1 MSKVTQDLNEVVANA
16 AMVLTAVEKQ
26 LKQTLQ
32 KRTA

>member
-1 MSKVTQDLNEVVANA
+1 MSKITHDLNEVVAKA
-16 AMVLTAVEKQ
+16 ATALTAVEKQ